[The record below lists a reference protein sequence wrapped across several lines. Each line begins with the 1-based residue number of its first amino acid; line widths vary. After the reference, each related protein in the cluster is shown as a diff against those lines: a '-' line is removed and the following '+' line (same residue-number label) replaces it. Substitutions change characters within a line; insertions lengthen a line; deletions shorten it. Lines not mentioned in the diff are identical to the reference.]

1 MSPELRLHR
10 PGREE
15 GAFLR
20 EGTVQTK
27 VPTGGEHP
35 GPLIASLLPQT
46 LTGGAPSEAN
56 PFWLLGLIPAEV

>member
-15 GAFLR
+15 GAFWR

-27 VPTGGEHP
+27 VCRGGAHP
-35 GPLIASLLPQT
+35 GTPNCFSPTLNPDRWGLLLKPLVLA
-46 LTGGAPSEAN
+46 
-56 PFWLLGLIPAEV
+56 F